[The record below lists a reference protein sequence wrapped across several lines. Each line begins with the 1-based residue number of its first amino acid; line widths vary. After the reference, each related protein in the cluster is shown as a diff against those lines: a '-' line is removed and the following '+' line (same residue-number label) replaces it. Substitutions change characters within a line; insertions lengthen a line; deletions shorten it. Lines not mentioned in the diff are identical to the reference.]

1 MTLHEKT
8 SLQRGFLYLYFL
20 LRYIKLLIVM
30 SDALYYVFAVLAGA
44 AAGALITYLFGRFPD
59 KWLQDYGVTPDDPDY
74 RPSKRMRPFPEG
86 LIASVFCAACYC
98 LTVYFCRVQYFY
110 VFRPMHLAVILL
122 VVPVLALVMMADKLN
137 RIIPDQF
144 SIFIAC
150 CGVLSILAD
159 VFEGS
164 VWFSSDVKWW
174 IPVLNKIIA
183 SVVGGGVIWLIGFL
197 SITFLGREGMGMG
210 DMRLLFATGLITG
223 CYGLLILVYVSIFSA
238 LLFAVPLLVRK
249 TKRRAAEKKRIEEAE
264 DQRAEKLKIQ
274 REKAAIHFAE
284 DPDYMA
290 FGPFLAL
297 GCAVFA
303 IMEPFFFEKM
313 FETMLIFGVYF

>member
-1 MTLHEKT
+1 MN
-8 SLQRGFLYLYFL
+8 
-20 LRYIKLLIVM
+20 I
-30 SDALYYVFAVLAGA
+30 ALYYVFAVLAGVV
-44 AAGALITYLFGRFPD
+44 AGALITWLFGRFPD
-59 KWLQDYGVTPDDPDY
+59 KWLQDYGVTPQDDNY

-86 LIASVFCAACYC
+86 LIAVCFCVICYC
-98 LTVYFCRVQYFY
+98 VTIFFCKEAYIDT
-110 VFRPMHLAVILL
+110 FRPMHLVVIFLAI
-122 VVPVLALVMMADKLN
+122 PVLFLVMMADKLN

-144 SIFIAC
+144 SIYIAL
-150 CGVLSILAD
+150 CGVLSVLSD

-164 VWFSSDVKWW
+164 VWFSPDANWW
-174 IPVLNKIIA
+174 VPVLNKVIA

-223 CYGLLILVYVSIFSA
+223 CYGLVVLVYVSIFSA
-238 LLFAVPLLVRK
+238 LIFAIPLLVRK
-249 TKRRAAEKKRIEEAE
+249 RKRIAAEKKRIAEAE
-264 DQRAEKLKIQ
+264 DPRAEKLKIQ
-274 REKAAIHFAE
+274 REKARIHFAE

-313 FETMLIFGVYF
+313 FQTISLLGVYV

>member
-1 MTLHEKT
+1 MN
-8 SLQRGFLYLYFL
+8 
-20 LRYIKLLIVM
+20 I
-30 SDALYYVFAVLAGA
+30 ALYYVFAVVAGVLAGA
-44 AAGALITYLFGRFPD
+44 LVTWLFGKFPD
-59 KWLQDYGVTPDDPDY
+59 KWLQDYGVTPQDPDY

-86 LIASVFCAACYC
+86 LIAVVFCVACYC
-98 LTVYFCRVQYFY
+98 ITIFFCRNAYIEGH
-110 VFRPMHLAVILL
+110 FRPMHLAVIFL
-122 VVPVLALVMMADKLN
+122 VIPVLLLVMMADKLN

-144 SIFIAC
+144 TIYIAF
-150 CGVLSILAD
+150 CGVLSVLSD

-164 VWFSSDVKWW
+164 VWFSDGVKWYV
-174 IPVLNKIIA
+174 PVLNKIIA
-183 SVVGGGVIWLIGFL
+183 SLIGGGVIWLIGFL

-210 DMRLLFATGLITG
+210 DMWLLFATGLITG
-223 CYGLLILVYVSIFSA
+223 CYGLVVLIYVSIFSA
-238 LLFAVPLLVRK
+238 LLFAIPLLIRK
-249 TKRRAAEKKRIEEAE
+249 RKRIAAEKKRIAE
-264 DQRAEKLKIQ
+264 SPDPRKEKLKIQ

-313 FETMLIFGVYF
+313 FDTLNLLGVYF

>member
-1 MTLHEKT
+1 MN
-8 SLQRGFLYLYFL
+8 
-20 LRYIKLLIVM
+20 IAI
-30 SDALYYVFAVLAGA
+30 YYVLAVVAGVL
-44 AAGALITYLFGRFPD
+44 AGALITYLFGKFPD
-59 KWLQDYGVTPDDPDY
+59 KWLQDYGVTPEDPDY

-86 LIASVFCAACYC
+86 LIAAAFCAACYC
-98 LTVYFCRVQYFY
+98 VTVYFCRVDYIEH
-110 VFRPMHLAVILL
+110 FRPMHLAVIFL
-122 VVPVLALVMMADKLN
+122 VIPALMLVMMADKLN

-144 SIFIAC
+144 SIYIAA
-150 CGVLSILAD
+150 CGVLSLAAD
-159 VFEGS
+159 FFEGS
-164 VWFSSDVKWW
+164 VWFTPDAKWW

-223 CYGLLILVYVSIFSA
+223 CYGLIVLMYVSIFSA
-238 LLFAVPLLVRK
+238 ILFAVPLLIRK
-249 TKRRAAEKKRIEEAE
+249 RKRIAAEKKRIAQAA
-264 DQRAEKLKIQ
+264 DPRAEKLKIQ

-303 IMEPFFFEKM
+303 IMEPFFFEKIHM
-313 FETMLIFGVYF
+313 TMNLFGVYF

>member
-1 MTLHEKT
+1 MN
-8 SLQRGFLYLYFL
+8 
-20 LRYIKLLIVM
+20 I
-30 SDALYYVFAVLAGA
+30 ALYYVFAVAAGVLAGV
-44 AAGALITYLFGRFPD
+44 LVTWLFGRFPD
-59 KWLQDYGVTPDDPDY
+59 KWLQDYGVTPEDPDY

-86 LIASVFCAACYC
+86 LIAVIFCVVCYC
-98 LTVYFCRVQYFY
+98 VTIIFCKQAYIDT
-110 VFRPMHLAVILL
+110 FRPMHLAVIFL
-122 VVPVLALVMMADKLN
+122 VIPVLLLVMMADKLN

-144 SIFIAC
+144 SVYIAL
-150 CGVLSILAD
+150 CGVLSVLAD

-164 VWFSSDVKWW
+164 VWFTPDVKWW
-174 IPVLNKIIA
+174 IPVLNKVIA

-223 CYGLLILVYVSIFSA
+223 CYGLVVLVYVSIFSA
-238 LLFAVPLLVRK
+238 LIFAIPLIIRK
-249 TKRRAAEKKRIEEAE
+249 RKRIAAEKKRIANAA
-264 DQRAEKLKIQ
+264 DPRAEKLKIQ
-274 REKAAIHFAE
+274 REKAKIHFAE

-313 FETMLIFGVYF
+313 FKMIQLLGVYF

>member
-1 MTLHEKT
+1 MN
-8 SLQRGFLYLYFL
+8 
-20 LRYIKLLIVM
+20 IAI
-30 SDALYYVFAVLAGA
+30 YYVLAVVAGVL
-44 AAGALITYLFGRFPD
+44 AGALITYLFGKFPD
-59 KWLQDYGVTPDDPDY
+59 KWLQDYGVTPEDPDY

-86 LIASVFCAACYC
+86 LVAVVFCVACYC
-98 LTVYFCRVQYFY
+98 VTVFFCRVDYIER
-110 VFRPMHLAVILL
+110 FRPMHLAVILL
-122 VVPVLALVMMADKLN
+122 VIPVLMLVMMADKLN

-144 SIFIAC
+144 SIYIAA
-150 CGVLSILAD
+150 CGVLSITAD
-159 VFEGS
+159 FFEGS
-164 VWFSSDVKWW
+164 VWFTPDAKWW
-174 IPVLNKIIA
+174 MPIANKLIA
-183 SVVGGGVIWLIGFL
+183 SLVGGGVIWLIGFL

-223 CYGLLILVYVSIFSA
+223 CYGLIVLMYVSIFSA
-238 LLFAVPLLVRK
+238 ILFAVPLLIRK
-249 TKRRAAEKKRIEEAE
+249 RKRIAAEKRRIAE
-264 DQRAEKLKIQ
+264 SPDPRAEKLKIQ

-313 FETMLIFGVYF
+313 VMTMNLFGVYF

>member
-1 MTLHEKT
+1 MN
-8 SLQRGFLYLYFL
+8 
-20 LRYIKLLIVM
+20 
-30 SDALYYVFAVLAGA
+30 DALYYVFAVVAGLVS
-44 AAGALITYLFGRFPD
+44 GALITYLFGRFPE
-59 KWLQDYGVTPDDPDY
+59 KWLQDYGVTPEDSDY

-86 LIASVFCAACYC
+86 LIACCFCAACYC
-98 LTVYFCRVQYFY
+98 VTVFFCRYQYIY
-110 VFRPMHLAVILL
+110 SFRPMHLAVIFF
-122 VVPVLALVMMADKLN
+122 VIPVLMLVMMADKLN

-144 SIFIAC
+144 SIFIAG
-150 CGVLSILAD
+150 CGVLSVLAD
-159 VFEGS
+159 IFEGS
-164 VWFSSDVKWW
+164 VWFSSGVQWW
-174 IPVLNKIIA
+174 VPVLNKVIA

-223 CYGLLILVYVSIFSA
+223 CYGLLILIYVSIFSA
-238 LLFAVPLLVRK
+238 LVFAVPLLFRK
-249 TKRRAAEKKRIEEAE
+249 LKRISAEKKRIAGAE
-264 DQRAEKLKIQ
+264 DPRAEKLKIQ

-313 FETMLIFGVYF
+313 FQTIILFGVYF

>member
-1 MTLHEKT
+1 MND
-8 SLQRGFLYLYFL
+8 
-20 LRYIKLLIVM
+20 I
-30 SDALYYVFAVLAGA
+30 LYYVFAIVAGVA
-44 AAGALITYLFGRFPD
+44 VGALITYLFGRFPN
-59 KWLQDYGVTPDDPDY
+59 KWLQDYGVTPEDPDY

-98 LTVYFCRVQYFY
+98 VTVYFCKEQYIFT
-110 VFRPMHLAVILL
+110 FRPMHLAVILL
-122 VVPVLALVMMADKLN
+122 VIPVLVLVMMADTLN

-144 SIFIAC
+144 SIFIAG

-164 VWFSSDVKWW
+164 VWFSPAAGWW
-174 IPVLNKIIA
+174 VPVLNKIIA

-238 LLFAVPLLVRK
+238 VIFAVPLLIRK
-249 TKRRAAEKKRIEEAE
+249 VKRVSGEKKRIAEAE
-264 DQRAEKLKIQ
+264 DPRAEKLKLQ

-313 FETMLIFGVYF
+313 YQTIILFGVYF

>member
-1 MTLHEKT
+1 MN
-8 SLQRGFLYLYFL
+8 
-20 LRYIKLLIVM
+20 I
-30 SDALYYVFAVLAGA
+30 ALYYVFAVVAGVLAGV
-44 AAGALITYLFGRFPD
+44 LVTWLFGKFPD
-59 KWLQDYGVTPDDPDY
+59 KWLQDYGVTPQDPDY

-86 LIASVFCAACYC
+86 LIAVVFCVACYC
-98 LTVYFCRVQYFY
+98 VAIFFCRNAYIEGH
-110 VFRPMHLAVILL
+110 FRPMHLAVIFL
-122 VVPVLALVMMADKLN
+122 VIPVLLLVMMADKLN

-144 SIFIAC
+144 TIYIAF
-150 CGVLSILAD
+150 CGVLSVLSD

-164 VWFSSDVKWW
+164 VWFSDGVKWYV
-174 IPVLNKIIA
+174 PVLNKVIA
-183 SVVGGGVIWLIGFL
+183 SLIGGGVIWLIGFL

-210 DMRLLFATGLITG
+210 DMWLLFATGLITG
-223 CYGLLILVYVSIFSA
+223 CYGLIVLIYVSIFSA
-238 LLFAVPLLVRK
+238 LIFAIPLLIRK
-249 TKRRAAEKKRIEEAE
+249 RKRIAAEKRRIAE
-264 DQRAEKLKIQ
+264 SPDPRKEKLKIQ

-313 FETMLIFGVYF
+313 LDTMNLLGVYF